1 MTPALACTL
10 LVACYLAALI
20 VMQPTPGCIVT
31 AVCGTG
37 ARVLSRPALESCQ
50 ADEEYPK
57 SLVGAVLLPALGQA
71 ASLS

>member
-1 MTPALACTL
+1 MSSR
-10 LVACYLAALI
+10 VI
-20 VMQPTPGCIVT
+20 

-37 ARVLSRPALESCQ
+37 AYVLSRPTLEGCQ
-50 ADEEYPK
+50 AGEEYPK